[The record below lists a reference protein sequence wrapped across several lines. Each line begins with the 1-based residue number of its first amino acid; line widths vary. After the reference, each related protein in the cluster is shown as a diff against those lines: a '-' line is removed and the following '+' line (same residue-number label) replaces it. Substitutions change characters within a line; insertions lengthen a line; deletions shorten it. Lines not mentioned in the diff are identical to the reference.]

1 MAQFFLAGTQALNGG
16 RMRYTFGGA
25 DANAVVAA
33 VGEYFARRGYSLEEG
48 TPVNGMYGKGSATGR
63 ALLGAF
69 VTRFKFKVA
78 VYSGEGVAVL
88 DFSKGMSG
96 AAGGAIGAAKLTK
109 EFTTIQ
115 EELKAL

>member
-1 MAQFFLAGTQALNGG
+1 MAQFILAGTQVLNGG
-16 RMRYTFGGA
+16 ATRYTFEGA
-25 DANAVVAA
+25 DPNSVVAA

-48 TPVNGMYGKGSATGR
+48 TPVDGMYGKGNAVGR
-63 ALLGAF
+63 ALLGGF

-78 VYSGEGVAVL
+78 VYSGEGAVLL

-96 AAGGAIGAAKLTK
+96 AAGGALGATKMTK
-109 EFTTIQ
+109 EFGTIQ

>member
-1 MAQFFLAGTQALNGG
+1 MAQFVLAGTQALDGG
-16 RMRYTFGGA
+16 AVRYTFEGA

-33 VGEYFARRGYSLEEG
+33 VGEYFTRRGYSLEEG
-48 TPVNGMYGKGSATGR
+48 TPVDGMYGKGSAVGR
-63 ALLGAF
+63 ALFGAF
-69 VTRFKFKVA
+69 VARFKVKVA

-88 DFSKGMSG
+88 DVSKGMSG
-96 AAGGAIGAAKLTK
+96 AAGGAIGAAKMSK